1 MSQGKVTEDD
11 TRPGAVNEEK
21 KPEGTRS
28 ARKGKGGDTILTFF
42 NADMVDLYL
51 LAGHNYYFGRPP
63 LCSSSFLGRGGSP
76 CDATR

>member
-28 ARKGKGGDTILTFF
+28 ARKGKGGDTILTF
-42 NADMVDLYL
+42 LQ
-51 LAGHNYYFGRPP
+51 R
-63 LCSSSFLGRGGSP
+63 
-76 CDATR
+76 